1 MNHKNLNAARET
13 ICRVTLD
20 LFNSRANLDA
30 KVIVEMVWALMADSG
45 CVSSIEDYDKL
56 ETFIDDCNNVH
67 SCKSINRIEKHF
79 DAAFSEHEDYPDTEL
94 IPLENQKYL

>member
-20 LFNSRANLDA
+20 LFNSKANLDTGDI
-30 KVIVEMVWALMADSG
+30 KEMLFAIMSRMQCFISVDDMDA
-45 CVSSIEDYDKL
+45 L
-56 ETFIDDCNNVH
+56 ETFVDDCNNVH

-94 IPLENQKYL
+94 IPLENQETL